1 MAESVG
7 EEKVKLV
14 RCYDVV
20 DLGCSR
26 DLDLSD
32 VMMMS

>member
-7 EEKVKLV
+7 EEKVRLV
-14 RCYDVV
+14 RYHDIV

-32 VMMMS
+32 VMMTS